1 VSRRPEP
8 APYGRCDR
16 YERGRRCDLPL
27 HLVEETGRKLRWA
40 DAAFA
45 ARDGAWVKL
54 VLRSRAGRC
63 AVLTRRG
70 ELCRRPAREGDVC
83 RLHAGLIAGVK
94 AT

>member
-1 VSRRPEP
+1 MRPDVETLI
-8 APYGRCDR
+8 AGFTAALDR
-16 YERGRRCDLPL
+16 GLELAD
-27 HLVEETGRKLRWA
+27 RWA

-83 RLHAGLIAGVK
+83 RFHAGLITGVK